1 MRLPMIPENFPDKSV
16 CIVGLGFVGVTLA
29 AVMADCGFDV
39 DGIEIRDEV
48 LEMLRKGEPHFHEPG
63 LADMLKRVIKQG
75 RFHVAKHIPK
85 RTSGRVFFITVGT
98 PLGKDKRVRLDMIEN
113 VAREVSEH
121 LKDGDMVILRSTVK
135 LRTTQKIVIPI
146 LKKSGKK
153 FDLAFCPERTVEGYA
168 LSELRQLPQI
178 VGGMNLAS
186 TVRAAQLF
194 QFITPSVVQ
203 VSDLETA
210 EMIKL
215 VDNSHRDVY
224 LAYGNEVARMCDAAG
239 ISASEVIQMGRLG
252 YPRTNVYMPG
262 PVGGPCLEKDPHIL
276 AEGLEEFGIIPEI
289 SAAARLVNERQSK
302 EVVSFIAQM
311 VKNLPGFPKNPIIS
325 LLGIAFKGRPETD
338 DLRGTT
344 ARPIFEEIKKQFPNA
359 KFRGFDPV
367 VPKKEIAKFGLDP
380 CEQLEDAFQGANL
393 MLILNNHPLFGKMS
407 LEEKAL
413 SLARPAV
420 VYDFWSNFSGRELN
434 LPEGVGYI
442 ALGSHGRAIL
452 PLHYDKKISR
462 DRRERIHRIRP
473 REATRQRRRIRA
485 RV

>member
-1 MRLPMIPENFPDKSV
+1 MVPENFPDRSV
-16 CIVGLGFVGVTLA
+16 CIVGLGFVGVTLS

-39 DGIEIRDEV
+39 YGIEIRDEV
-48 LEMLRKGEPHFHEPG
+48 LEMLRKGDPHFHEPG
-63 LADMLKRVIKQG
+63 LADLLKRVIKQG
-75 RFHVAKHIPK
+75 RFRVAQHIP
-85 RTSGRVFFITVGT
+85 TGISSRVFFITVGT
-98 PLGKDKRVRLDMIEN
+98 PLGPGKKVRLDMIKN
-113 VAREVSEH
+113 VTEEVSEH

-135 LRTTQKIVIPI
+135 LGTTRKIVIPI
-146 LKKSGKK
+146 LEKSGKK

-168 LSELRQLPQI
+168 MTELRQLPQI

-224 LAYGNEVARMCDAAG
+224 LAYGNEVARMCDAMG
-239 ISASEVIQMGRLG
+239 MSAAEVIQMGRLG

-289 SAAARLVNERQSK
+289 SAAARLVNERQPR
-302 EVVSFIAQM
+302 EVIAYIAEII
-311 VKNLPGFPKNPIIS
+311 KKLPGFPKQPVIS

-338 DLRGTT
+338 DLRGTM
-344 ARPIFEEIKKQFPNA
+344 ARPIFNEIKKQFPEA
-359 KFRGFDPV
+359 TFLGFDPV
-367 VPKKEIAKFGLDP
+367 VPKKIIAEFGLQP
-380 CEQLEDAFQGANL
+380 CEKLEDAFHGAHL
-393 MLILNNHPLFGKMS
+393 VLILNNHPLFGKMN
-407 LEEKAL
+407 LEE
-413 SLARPAV
+413 LAAGLKKPAV
-420 VYDFWSNFSGRELN
+420 VYDFWSNFSGRELS
-434 LPEGVGYI
+434 LPDGVGYM

-452 PLHYDKKISR
+452 PLHYGEKISR
-462 DRRERIHRIRP
+462 DRRERFHRSRS
-473 REATRQRRRIRA
+473 REAARKIGRA
-485 RV
+485 RARAR

>member
-1 MRLPMIPENFPDKSV
+1 MIPPNFPDRSV

-29 AVMADCGFDV
+29 AVMADRGFDV
-39 DGIEIRDEV
+39 YGIEIRDEV
-48 LEMLRKGEPHFHEPG
+48 LEMLAKGEPHFHEPG
-63 LADMLKRVIKQG
+63 LAEMLKRVAKQG
-75 RFHVAKHIPK
+75 RFHVAKHIPQSVK
-85 RTSGRVFFITVGT
+85 SRVFFITVGT
-98 PLGKDKRVRLDMIEN
+98 PLGKNKRVRLDMIEN
-113 VAREVSEH
+113 VAKEASRN

-135 LRTTQKIVIPI
+135 LGTTRKIVIP
-146 LKKSGKK
+146 LLEKSGKK

-239 ISASEVIQMGRLG
+239 ISAAEVIQMGRLG

-276 AEGLEEFGIIPEI
+276 AEGLEEFGIVPEI
-289 SAAARLVNERQSK
+289 SQAARFVNERQPK
-302 EVVSFIAQM
+302 EVVSFIART
-311 VKNLPGFPKNPIIS
+311 VKNLRGFPKNPVIS

-338 DLRGTT
+338 DLRGTM
-344 ARPIFEEIKKQFPNA
+344 ARPIFEEIKKSFPGGT
-359 KFRGFDPV
+359 FRGFDPV
-367 VPKKEIAKFGLDP
+367 VPEKLIRDFGLFP
-380 CEQLEDAFQGANL
+380 CKKLEDAFKGAHL
-393 MLILNNHPLFGKMS
+393 VLILNNHPLFAKMS
-407 LEEKAL
+407 LEEKAAGL
-413 SLARPAV
+413 EKPAMI
-420 VYDFWSNFSGRELN
+420 YDFWSNFSGREVT
-434 LPEGVGYI
+434 LPDGASYM
-442 ALGSHGRAIL
+442 ALGSHGKAALPFVYGEKILSNRRNRFHRFRA
-452 PLHYDKKISR
+452 
-462 DRRERIHRIRP
+462 RE
-473 REATRQRRRIRA
+473 TSRQRRRVRA
-485 RV
+485 SA